1 MDIFLFKQISGQ
13 IAAKVPEIRQIEL
26 FAGQYNDADNEA
38 GLVFPP
44 AVFIEFGEINWED
57 IGEYVQMGALPV
69 RIHAVTQHIAP
80 FNLNKKPDAMI
91 KYSEKVDEISTKLYA
106 ALHGFCPGSEGNI
119 TTQLLTRIRSTG
131 IENPPPTLH
140 IKITEYLLEII
151 DKTAMTVYSKPAD
164 EPKIVIKIGKHE
176 ETE

>member
-1 MDIFLFKQISGQ
+1 MDIFLFKQISSQ

-26 FAGQYNDADNEA
+26 FAGQYNATDNEA

-57 IGEYVQMGALPV
+57 LGEYVQMGALPV
-69 RIHAVTQHIAP
+69 RIHAVTQHIVP
-80 FNLNKKPDAMI
+80 FNLDKKPAAMV
-91 KYSEKVDEISTKLYA
+91 KYSEKVDELSRKLYA

-119 TTQLLTRIRSTG
+119 TTQMLTRIRSTG
-131 IENPPPTLH
+131 IEFPPPTLH
-140 IKITEYLLEII
+140 IKITEYLLEVV
-151 DKTAMTVYSKPAD
+151 DKAAMPVYSKPAD